1 MSTIGHTIIPMVEH
15 ECTQLTLLLGQPDFD
30 SAILEDGRIM
40 AQSGKTLHAVLHLFA
55 ICGGAKDVKNF
66 DEACRLLGIS
76 STLEPVKAKSKI
88 SRSPTRDNNQ
98 AARSA
103 NRKTMTLPSRRAPAR

>member
-55 ICGGAKDVKNF
+55 ICGGVKDVKNF

-76 STLEPVKAKSKI
+76 STLEPVKAKV
-88 SRSPTRDNNQ
+88 SRSPI
-98 AARSA
+98 AAHPHK
-103 NRKTMTLPSRRAPAR
+103 RKTMSLPSRRAPAR